1 MEYSGLL
8 EVKTE
13 IYSTTFWAAD
23 PKALLVEIA
32 NEYLKCDNPQRP
44 FVLVYVFGGTL
55 EGPPLLIKTVV
66 PEIH

>member
-1 MEYSGLL
+1 
-8 EVKTE
+8 
-13 IYSTTFWAAD
+13 
-23 PKALLVEIA
+23 LVEIA